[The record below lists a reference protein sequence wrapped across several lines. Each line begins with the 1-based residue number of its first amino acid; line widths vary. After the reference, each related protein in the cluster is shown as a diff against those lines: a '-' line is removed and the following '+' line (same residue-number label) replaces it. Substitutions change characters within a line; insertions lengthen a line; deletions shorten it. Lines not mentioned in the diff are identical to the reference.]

1 VFLRALAAFLI
12 LPGMVAF
19 AVPWLIAH
27 YDPWLAYASNGGLVL
42 LLIGVLVLFWCIR
55 DFYVAGKG
63 TLAPW
68 EPPQQLVD
76 VGLYKFSRNPM
87 YIAVLIIIAGWAA
100 YTGSHFVLVYGFAW
114 AIIFHRRVVV
124 YEEPWLENTFGADWQ
139 RYQRL
144 VPRWLP
150 LASRK

>member
-1 VFLRALAAFLI
+1 MFIRALAAFLI

-19 AVPWLIAH
+19 VVPLFIAR
-27 YDPWLAYASNGGLVL
+27 YDPWLAYASNAGLIL
-42 LLIGVLVLFWCIR
+42 LLLGVLVLFWCVR

-68 EPPQQLVD
+68 DPPQQLVN
-76 VGLYKFSRNPM
+76 VGLYRFTRNPM

-100 YTGSHFVLVYGFAW
+100 YSGSHFVLVYGIVCGAV
-114 AIIFHRRVVV
+114 FHLRVVGN
-124 YEEPWLENTFGADWQ
+124 EEPWLENKFGVDWQ
-139 RYQRL
+139 RYQRQ

-150 LASRK
+150 MASHK

>member
-68 EPPQQLVD
+68 EPPQRLVD
-76 VGLYKFSRNPM
+76 VGLYQFSRNPM

-124 YEEPWLENTFGADWQ
+124 YE
-139 RYQRL
+139 
-144 VPRWLP
+144 
-150 LASRK
+150 

>member
-1 VFLRALAAFLI
+1 MFLRALAAFLV

-19 AVPWLIAH
+19 VVPMLIAR
-27 YDPWLAYASNGGLVL
+27 YDPWLAYASDAGLVL
-42 LLIGVLVLFWCIR
+42 MFIGVLVLFWCTR

-68 EPPQQLVD
+68 DPPQQLVD
-76 VGLYKFSRNPM
+76 IGLYRYSRNPM

-100 YTGSHFVLVYGFAW
+100 YSGSHFVLVYGFVCA
-114 AIIFHRRVVV
+114 AIFHRRVVV
-124 YEEPWLENTFGADWQ
+124 HEELWLDNKFGAEWQ

-144 VPRWLP
+144 VPRWLVQ
-150 LASRK
+150 K

>member
-1 VFLRALAAFLI
+1 MFLRALAAFLI

-19 AVPWLIAH
+19 VVPCIIAY
-27 YDPWLAYASNGGLVL
+27 YDPWLAYSSNAGLVL
-42 LLIGVLVLFWCIR
+42 LFMGMLVLCWCVR

-68 EPPQQLVD
+68 DPPQQLVTI
-76 VGLYKFSRNPM
+76 GLYRFSRNPM

-100 YTGSHFVLVYGFAW
+100 YTGSHFVLVYGFVCAV
-114 AIIFHRRVVV
+114 IFHRRVVV
-124 YEEPWLENTFGADWQ
+124 YEEPWLEGLFSADWQ

-150 LASRK
+150 LQSYK